1 MKAIVAAVLLLS
13 TSAASTAA
21 AAIRCQE
28 AAGREQAGHWSWRE
42 IDGKRCW
49 FLREGQTMPPK
60 SAFTWASAEPARRAA
75 SAVPEKREAG
85 PAIVVVK
92 VTADER
98 SDVQA
103 NWLDDA
109 PVELIV
115 GEDLSGPF
123 GVGGSWVVPPY
134 LTAASDPP
142 SLRAPTLPKR

>member
-1 MKAIVAAVLLLS
+1 MKGMVAAILLLS
-13 TSAASTAA
+13 TGAASTAD
-21 AAIRCQE
+21 AAIRCQD

-49 FLREGQTMPPK
+49 FLREGKMMPPK
-60 SAFTWASAEPARRAA
+60 SAFTWANAEPVRQATPTA
-75 SAVPEKREAG
+75 PEKGEDGAAIAVLKVKAG
-85 PAIVVVK
+85 
-92 VTADER
+92 ER

-115 GEDLSGPF
+115 GEDLSGPY

-134 LTAASDPP
+134 VTAASDTPP
-142 SLRAPTLPKR
+142 LTAPLPSKR